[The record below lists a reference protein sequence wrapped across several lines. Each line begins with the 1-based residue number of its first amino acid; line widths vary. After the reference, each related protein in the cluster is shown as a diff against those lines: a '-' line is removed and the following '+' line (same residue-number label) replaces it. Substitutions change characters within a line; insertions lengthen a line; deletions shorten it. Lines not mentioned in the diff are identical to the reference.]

1 MLTQTLALLLDA
13 YRELNAKKLFWIT
26 MILSGVIV
34 LAFAAVGINEQ
45 GLTIFHWDLPF
56 VINTTVISKEIF
68 YKQFLFMGLGVK
80 FWLAWGATILALIS
94 TAGIIPDFVTSGS
107 MPVMLA
113 KPISRV
119 RLFLTKYLM
128 ALLFVALQVG
138 VFAAAS
144 FVVLGLRAGVWEP
157 AVFLAIPMVI
167 VFFSYLYCVCA
178 LVGLLTRST
187 IAALILTG
195 LFWFALFAAN
205 TTESALLSFRTMQE
219 QRVAAFDRAITQ
231 ERARIDAEAA
241 AAQDRPAPTGILNT
255 LRQNIVAQDSREQ
268 RSRERLQRLEDRREQ
283 AQRSVESVAKW
294 HNGSLVVKTLLP
306 KTQETI
312 ALTERVMIDLS
323 ALTESLPEEGE
334 TFDGLPSQREDEELG
349 VVVDSRDVQREL
361 LVKQRSR
368 SAWWIVGTSLIFEAV
383 VLAIACLIFSRRD
396 Y

>member
-1 MLTQTLALLLDA
+1 M
-13 YRELNAKKLFWIT
+13 R
-26 MILSGVIV
+26 V
-34 LAFAAVGINEQ
+34 L
-45 GLTIFHWDLPF
+45 
-56 VINTTVISKEIF
+56 
-68 YKQFLFMGLGVK
+68 
-80 FWLAWGATILALIS
+80 
-94 TAGIIPDFVTSGS
+94 
-107 MPVMLA
+107 
-113 KPISRV
+113 
-119 RLFLTKYLM
+119 
-128 ALLFVALQVG
+128 
-138 VFAAAS
+138 
-144 FVVLGLRAGVWEP
+144 
-157 AVFLAIPMVI
+157 
-167 VFFSYLYCVCA
+167 
-178 LVGLLTRST
+178 GLLTRST
-187 IAALILTG
+187 IAALIITG

-241 AAQDRPAPTGILNT
+241 AAQERPAPTGILNT
-255 LRQNIVAQDSREQ
+255 LRQNIVAQEGREQ
-268 RSRERLQRLEDRREQ
+268 RSRSGCSGSRTGAAGR
-283 AQRSVESVAKW
+283 RSVDSVAKW
-294 HNGSLVVKTLLP
+294 HNGSLVAKTLLP

-334 TFDGLPSQREDEELG
+334 TFEGLPSQREDEELG

>member
-56 VINTTVISKEIF
+56 PINTTVISREVF

-119 RLFLTKYLM
+119 RLFLTKYAM
-128 ALLFVALQVG
+128 ALLFVALQVS
-138 VFAAAS
+138 VFSGAS
-144 FVVLGLRAGVWEP
+144 FVVLGLRAQIWEP

-178 LVGLLTRST
+178 LIGLLTRST

-205 TTESALLSFRTMQE
+205 TTESALLSFRTLQE
-219 QRVAAFDRAITQ
+219 QRVAAFDRAIEQ
-231 ERARIDAEAA
+231 ERARIEAQAA
-241 AAQDRPAPTGILNT
+241 ASREQAPATGILNT
-255 LRQNIVAQDSREQ
+255 LRQNIIDPDSREQ
-268 RSRERLQRLEDRREQ
+268 RFRDRLQRLEDRRED
-283 AQRSVESVAKW
+283 ARESLASVSKW
-294 HNGSLVVKTLLP
+294 HTGSLVVKTVLP

-312 ALTERVMIDLS
+312 ALTERVLIDLAS
-323 ALTESLPEEGE
+323 LTESLPEEGE
-334 TFDGLPSQREDEELG
+334 TIQGLPSQRQDEELG

-368 SAWWIVGTSLIFEAV
+368 SAWWVVGASLLFEAA
-383 VLAIACLIFSRRD
+383 VLCIACVVFSRRD

>member
-26 MILSGVIV
+26 MLLSGVVV

-45 GLTIFHWDLPF
+45 GLTIFHWELPF
-56 VINTTVISKEIF
+56 AISTATVSKEMF

-80 FWLAWGATILALIS
+80 FWLAWGATILALVS

-119 RLFLTKYLM
+119 RLFLTKYAM

-138 VFAAAS
+138 VFSAAS
-144 FVVLGLRAGVWEP
+144 FVVLGLRAQLWEP

-178 LVGLLTRST
+178 LIGLLTRST

-195 LFWFALFAAN
+195 LFWFSLFAVN
-205 TTESALLSFRTMQE
+205 VTEGALLSFRTLQE
-219 QRVAAFDRAITQ
+219 QRVVAFDRSIEQ
-231 ERARIDAEAA
+231 ERARVDAMSGSQA
-241 AAQDRPAPTGILNT
+241 PAEGGILNT
-255 LRQNIVAQDSREQ
+255 LRQNILIPEERQVRAEQ
-268 RSRERLQRLEDRREQ
+268 RLQKLEERRAL
-283 AQRSVESVAKW
+283 AAKDLAGVTRW
-294 HNGSLVVKTLLP
+294 HNGSLAVKTALP

-312 ALTERVMIDLS
+312 QLTERVLIDLAS
-323 ALTESLPEEGE
+323 LTEAVPEQAGGFEAM
-334 TFDGLPSQREDEELG
+334 PSVQGDAELG
-349 VVVDSRDVQREL
+349 VRVDDREVQREL
-361 LVKQRSR
+361 LRKQRSR
-368 SAWWIVGTSLIFEAV
+368 SAWWIVGTSLVFEGL
-383 VLAIACLIFSRRD
+383 VLAIACLVFWRRD